1 MQYGFREKPRAAF
14 VAAKGSE
21 DVVDFGRFSGPNRRR
36 LSGPALRT
44 FLAIA
49 ELWGL
54 NEEQRR
60 LVLGYPSRSTY
71 HHWAKLAREQQP
83 FTLDLDAL
91 LRISAVFGIHQ
102 ALGVLFA
109 DEAEGVRWLR
119 GPHMAPLF
127 GGQPPLALVTSGT
140 QDGLMA
146 VRRFLDAAR
155 GGLYMPPNA
164 LDAAFTP
171 YEDSDIVIR

>member
-1 MQYGFREKPRAAF
+1 MSGFAEMPLPALVPA
-14 VAAKGSE
+14 
-21 DVVDFGRFSGPNRRR
+21 GPERLDASRLAPANRRR
-36 LSGPALRT
+36 LSGPAFRT
-44 FLAIA
+44 FIAIA
-49 ELWGL
+49 DLWGL

-71 HHWAKLAREQQP
+71 HNWARVAREHGSL
-83 FTLDLDAL
+83 TLDVDVLT
-91 LRISAVFGIHQ
+91 RISALFGIHQ

-109 DEAEGVRWLR
+109 SEPEGIDWLKM
-119 GPHMAPLF
+119 PHDAPLF
-127 GGQPPLALVTSGT
+127 GGQPPLALVASGA
-140 QDGLMA
+140 QDSLLA

-171 YEDSDIVIR
+171 YEDSEIVFG

>member
-1 MQYGFREKPRAAF
+1 MQYGFREKPQAAL
-14 VAAKGSE
+14 VPAGRQ
-21 DVVDFGRFSGPNRRR
+21 DDIIDFGRFSAPNRRR

-44 FLAIA
+44 FLSIA
-49 ELWGL
+49 DHWGL

-102 ALGVLFA
+102 ALGVLFI
-109 DEAEGVRWLR
+109 DEAEAVRWLR

-127 GGQPPLALVTSGT
+127 GGQPPLVLVTSGT

-171 YEDSDIVIR
+171 YEDSDIVIS